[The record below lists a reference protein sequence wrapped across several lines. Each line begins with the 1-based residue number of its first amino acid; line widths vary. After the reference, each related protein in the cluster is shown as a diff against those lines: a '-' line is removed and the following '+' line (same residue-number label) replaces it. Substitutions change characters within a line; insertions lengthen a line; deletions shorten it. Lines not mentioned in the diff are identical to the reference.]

1 VNEKA
6 ITIKVKRLDGN
17 HLPLPTYVSKGASG
31 LDIRASLSK
40 PVVLEPGDIALIPT
54 GLALSI
60 PQGFEAQIRPRSG
73 LALHHGIGMVN
84 APGTI
89 DSDYRGEVGII
100 LINWGK
106 ESFTVQ
112 CGDRIA
118 QMVFSRTH
126 RAKFVLTEAL
136 DDTERGTG
144 GFGHTGKE

>member
-1 VNEKA
+1 MDEKA

-17 HLPLPTYVSKGASG
+17 HLPLPTYISEGASG
-31 LDIRASLSK
+31 LDIRASLKK
-40 PVVLEPGDIALIPT
+40 PVVLKPGDIALIPT

-89 DSDYRGEVGII
+89 DSDYRGEVGVI

-112 CGDRIA
+112 SGDRIA
-118 QMVFSRTH
+118 QMVVARTH

>member
-1 VNEKA
+1 MDEKA

-17 HLPLPTYVSKGASG
+17 HLPLPTYISEGASG
-31 LDIRASLSK
+31 LDIRASLKK
-40 PVVLEPGDIALIPT
+40 PVVLKPGDIALIPT

-112 CGDRIA
+112 SGDRIA
-118 QMVFSRTH
+118 QMVVARTH